1 MANFAAMVKINSLK
15 ITPEILRLI
24 SELDIFKGAWLALG
38 NLSPDTLLQLRKVA
52 TLESIGSSTRI
63 EGSKMTDVE
72 VGRFLANLKTQKF
85 ETRDQQ
91 EVAGYSELMNVV
103 FGNFND
109 IPLSENFIQQ
119 LHSILMKFSDKDQWH
134 KGHYKK
140 HPNHVVAVDGLGQVI
155 GVIFETTTPLETPIK
170 MQELVDWTS
179 EQLAQKEWHPLLV
192 IAVFVVSLLAIHP
205 FQDGNGRLS
214 RVLTTF
220 LLLKAGYHY
229 AQYSSLEAVIER
241 QKSDYYM
248 SLRQTQITLNDLEP
262 NWQTWIVFF
271 LKSLKSQKENLEVK
285 ITREQFLLSQISNMG
300 HTILEHLHIKNR
312 ITISELEALTQFN
325 RSTLKVHLSN
335 LVKSKQIIQN
345 GKGRG
350 IWYSLY

>member
-1 MANFAAMVKINSLK
+1 
-15 ITPEILRLI
+15 
-24 SELDIFKGAWLALG
+24 
-38 NLSPDTLLQLRKVA
+38 
-52 TLESIGSSTRI
+52 
-63 EGSKMTDVE
+63 
-72 VGRFLANLKTQKF
+72 
-85 ETRDQQ
+85 
-91 EVAGYSELMNVV
+91 
-103 FGNFND
+103 
-109 IPLSENFIQQ
+109 
-119 LHSILMKFSDKDQWH
+119 MKFSHKDQWH
-134 KGHYKK
+134 KGQYKK
-140 HPNHVVAVDGLGQVI
+140 HPNHVVAVDGFGHII

-179 EQLAQKEWHPLLV
+179 EQLVQKEWHPLLV
-192 IAVFVVSLLAIHP
+192 IAIFVVSLLAIHP

-262 NWQTWIVFF
+262 NWETWIVFF

-285 ITREQFLLSQISNMG
+285 ITREQFLLSQIPNMG
-300 HTILEHLHIKNR
+300 QTILEHLHIRNR
-312 ITISELEALTQFN
+312 ITISELEALTRFKK
-325 RSTLKVHLSN
+325 STLKVHLAN
-335 LVKSKQIIQN
+335 LVKSNQIKQN

>member
-1 MANFAAMVKINSLK
+1 
-15 ITPEILRLI
+15 
-24 SELDIFKGAWLALG
+24 
-38 NLSPDTLLQLRKVA
+38 
-52 TLESIGSSTRI
+52 
-63 EGSKMTDVE
+63 
-72 VGRFLANLKTQKF
+72 
-85 ETRDQQ
+85 
-91 EVAGYSELMNVV
+91 
-103 FGNFND
+103 
-109 IPLSENFIQQ
+109 
-119 LHSILMKFSDKDQWH
+119 
-134 KGHYKK
+134 
-140 HPNHVVAVDGLGQVI
+140 
-155 GVIFETTTPLETPIK
+155 

-179 EQLAQKEWHPLLV
+179 EQLVQKEWHPLLV
-192 IAVFVVSLLAIHP
+192 IAIFVVSLLAIHP

-262 NWQTWIVFF
+262 NWETWIVFF

-285 ITREQFLLSQISNMG
+285 ITREQFLLSQMPNMG
-300 HTILEHLHIKNR
+300 QTILEHLHIRNR
-312 ITISELEALTQFN
+312 ITISELEALTRFKK
-325 RSTLKVHLSN
+325 STLKVHLAN
-335 LVKSKQIIQN
+335 LVKSNQIKQN